1 MMEAHERRRMTVFR
15 KRHYL
20 NLTSQEARVILHSLI
35 RLRNTLVQQER
46 PTDSVD
52 ELILKFSE

>member
-1 MMEAHERRRMTVFR
+1 MFQ

-35 RLRNTLVQQER
+35 KLRNILIQQKR

>member
-1 MMEAHERRRMTVFR
+1 MFR

-20 NLTSQEARVILHSLI
+20 TLTNQEARVILHSLI

-52 ELILKFSE
+52 ELILKFSK

>member
-1 MMEAHERRRMTVFR
+1 MTVFR

-35 RLRNTLVQQER
+35 RLRNALIQQER

>member
-1 MMEAHERRRMTVFR
+1 MFR

-20 NLTSQEARVILHSLI
+20 KLTSQEARIIRHSLI
-35 RLRNTLVQQER
+35 KLRNTLVQQER

-52 ELILKFSE
+52 ELIVKFSE